1 MAGWFSFSVLNHECF
16 SRKVDHVIG
25 TLQTRRLR
33 TILWLS
39 TIIQI
44 KINQLMGFDLKL
56 LSYNRTNQKKKKRF
70 SVLIIEQISKQIK
83 IKKGHNSVKFSMNS

>member
-39 TIIQI
+39 TIIEI
-44 KINQLMGFDLKL
+44 KNKSVMGFDLKL
-56 LSYNRTNQKKKKRF
+56 LSYNRTNQKKKRF

-83 IKKGHNSVKFSMNS
+83 IKKGHNSVKFSMKS